1 MLTTTGVKAAPQLK
15 EVIMAVSIQEIIVKR
30 HKRKWESYYKL
41 KEVINA
47 AYLSETGRAVVILK
61 GEWPW
66 RHNIHTN
73 SLILFYS
80 FNSKGRRLTVVM

>member
-1 MLTTTGVKAAPQLK
+1 
-15 EVIMAVSIQEIIVKR
+15 MAVSIQEIIAKR
-30 HKRKWESYYKL
+30 HERKWESYYKL

-47 AYLSETGRAVVILK
+47 AYLSETGRAEVVLK
-61 GEWPW
+61 DVWPW

-80 FNSKGRRLTVVM
+80 FTSKGRRLLTVVM

>member
-1 MLTTTGVKAAPQLK
+1 MLTTTGVKAAPQLR
-15 EVIMAVSIQEIIVKR
+15 ELIMAISLQEIIVKR

-80 FNSKGRRLTVVM
+80 FTNKGRRLTVVM

>member
-47 AYLSETGRAVVILK
+47 AYLSETGRAVVVLK
-61 GEWPW
+61 DAWPW
-66 RHNIHTN
+66 RHNIHTD

-80 FNSKGRRLTVVM
+80 FTNKGRRLTVVM

>member
-66 RHNIHTN
+66 RRNIHTN

-80 FNSKGRRLTVVM
+80 FTNKGRRLTVVM

>member
-1 MLTTTGVKAAPQLK
+1 
-15 EVIMAVSIQEIIVKR
+15 MAVSIQEIIVKR
-30 HKRKWESYYKL
+30 HRRKWESYYKL

-47 AYLSETGRAVVILK
+47 AYLNETGRAEVVLK
-61 GEWPW
+61 DVWPW

-80 FNSKGRRLTVVM
+80 FTSKGRRLLTVIM